1 MQQQLEQRTSHTSSG
16 LTRLYRS
23 SSVTVARLTLESY
36 FRSGWMWGE
45 FVLVLVFF
53 AALFFP
59 FLENVSYFYG
69 TSTWDLSAIAVLGTT
84 VMVRQASS
92 ARTYTLLAR
101 LPTRAAHC
109 RGLILAT
116 ALLRIPLFVFMCA
129 LALLSRRL
137 TNPTLGNILIGAP
150 SLLIINVLVAS
161 LTVALTSPI
170 GTRRKR
176 MLFLA
181 WIAIVLFSA
190 SPIVHL
196 PDAIITVLSVSRL
209 PLIPVGICYNIG
221 VNSSIDISALPAFLV
236 VALYIAGLIWL
247 AGYWLERR
255 ELLLH

>member
-1 MQQQLEQRTSHTSSG
+1 
-16 LTRLYRS
+16 
-23 SSVTVARLTLESY
+23 VTVARLTLDSY

-45 FVLVLVFF
+45 FVLALVFF

-69 TSTWDLSAIAVLGTT
+69 TSTWDLSAIAVLGTV
-84 VMVRQASS
+84 VMTRRMSN
-92 ARTYTLLAR
+92 ARTYTVLAR
-101 LPTRAAHC
+101 LSTRASYC

-116 ALLRIPLFVFMCA
+116 ALLRIPLFLFMCA
-129 LALLSRRL
+129 LALLARRM
-137 TNPTLGNILIGAP
+137 TNPTLENILIGAP
-150 SLLIINVLVAS
+150 GLLIINILVAA

-181 WIAIVLFSA
+181 WVAIVLFSA
-190 SPIVHL
+190 SPIFRL
-196 PDAIITVLSVSRL
+196 PAPVIAVLSVSRL

-221 VNSSIDISALPAFLV
+221 VNSSIDASALPAFFI

-247 AGYWLERR
+247 ASYWLERR

>member
-1 MQQQLEQRTSHTSSG
+1 MQHQIEQHTSSG
-16 LTRLYRS
+16 LTRIYRS
-23 SSVTVARLTLESY
+23 PAMTVARLTLESY

-69 TSTWDLSAIAVLGTT
+69 TSTWGLSAIAVLGTIVLT
-84 VMVRQASS
+84 RQVSS
-92 ARTYTLLAR
+92 ARTYTVLAR
-101 LPTRAAHC
+101 LSTRAAYC

-116 ALLRIPLFVFMCA
+116 ALLRIPLFFFMCA
-129 LALLSRRL
+129 LALLARRL
-137 TNPTLGNILIGAP
+137 TNPTPGNMLIGAP
-150 SLLIINVLVAS
+150 GLLIINILVAA
-161 LTVALTSPI
+161 LTAALTSPI

-181 WIAIVLFSA
+181 WIVLVLFSA
-190 SPIVHL
+190 SPIFRL
-196 PDAIITVLSVSRL
+196 PDFVINVLSIVRL

-221 VNSSIDISALPAFLV
+221 VNSSIDISALPGFLLI
-236 VALYIAGLIWL
+236 ALYIAGLVWL
-247 AGYWLERR
+247 AGHWLERR

>member
-1 MQQQLEQRTSHTSSG
+1 MQHIQHTSHG
-16 LTRLYRS
+16 LAGFSRLYRS
-23 SSVTVARLTLESY
+23 PAVTVARLTLESY

-69 TSTWDLSAIAVLGTT
+69 TSTWGLSAIAVLGTT
-84 VMVRQASS
+84 VMTRQASS
-92 ARTYTLLAR
+92 ARTYTILAR
-101 LPTRAAHC
+101 LSTRAAYC
-109 RGLILAT
+109 RGLVLAT
-116 ALLRIPLFVFMCA
+116 ALLRIPLFLFMCA
-129 LALLSRRL
+129 LALLARRL
-137 TNPTLGNILIGAP
+137 TNPTLGNMLVGAP
-150 SLLIINVLVAS
+150 GLLIINILVAA

-190 SPIVHL
+190 SPIFRL
-196 PDAIITVLSVSRL
+196 PDLVMNVLSIARL
-209 PLIPVGICYNIG
+209 PLIPVSISYDIG
-221 VNSSIDISALPAFLV
+221 VNSSIDASALPGFLL
-236 VALYIAGLIWL
+236 VALYIVGLVWL
-247 AGYWLERR
+247 ASYWLERR

>member
-1 MQQQLEQRTSHTSSG
+1 MQEIQDASQSTIG
-16 LTRLYRS
+16 LNRIYRS
-23 SSVTVARLTLESY
+23 PAVTVARLTLESY

-84 VMVRQASS
+84 VMARQASS
-92 ARTYTLLAR
+92 ARTYTVLAR
-101 LPTRAAHC
+101 LSTRAAYC

-116 ALLRIPLFVFMCA
+116 ALLRIPLFLFMCA
-129 LALLSRRL
+129 LALLARRL
-137 TNPTLGNILIGAP
+137 INATLGNMLIGAP
-150 SLLIINVLVAS
+150 GLLIINILVAAM
-161 LTVALTSPI
+161 TVALTSPI

-190 SPIVHL
+190 SPIFRL
-196 PDAIITVLSVSRL
+196 PDFVISILSISRL

-221 VNSSIDISALPAFLV
+221 VNSSLDISALPGFLL
-236 VALYIAGLIWL
+236 VAIYIAGLVWL
-247 AGYWLERR
+247 AGSWLERR

>member
-1 MQQQLEQRTSHTSSG
+1 MQQSTQTTIDFRRG
-16 LTRLYRS
+16 YRS
-23 SSVTVARLTLESY
+23 PAVTVARLTLESY

-45 FVLVLVFF
+45 FVLALVFF

-84 VMVRQASS
+84 IMARQSAS
-92 ARTYTLLAR
+92 ARAYTVLAR
-101 LPTRAAHC
+101 LSTRAAYS

-116 ALLRIPLFVFMCA
+116 ALMRVPLFLFMCA
-129 LALLSRRL
+129 LVLLARRL
-137 TNPTLGNILIGAP
+137 SDPTPANILIGVP
-150 SLLIINVLVAS
+150 GLLTINMLVS
-161 LTVALTSPI
+161 TLTVTLTSPT
-170 GTRRKR
+170 GTRRQR
-176 MLFLA
+176 IVFLA

-190 SPIVHL
+190 SPIFRL
-196 PDAIITVLSVSRL
+196 PDVVINILGVTRL

-221 VNSSIDISALPAFLV
+221 VNSSLDSSALPGFLL
-236 VALYIAGLIWL
+236 VALYIAALVWL